1 MRVRSI
7 LARLLLP
14 MNEIDIA
21 VEAYEKLFAQKVR
34 LRFDYPDK
42 GLRLAQ
48 VGQLLLIGG
57 DDASLKPF
65 RETAMTFLVDD
76 TLMGPAPASDDR
88 PSQATSLIPA
98 SLT

>member
-42 GLRLAQ
+42 GLRLLKSPKGATPKDRRRRC
-48 VGQLLLIGG
+48 VTKAFPRDG
-57 DDASLKPF
+57 DVF
-65 RETAMTFLVDD
+65 YR
-76 TLMGPAPASDDR
+76 R
-88 PSQATSLIPA
+88 
-98 SLT
+98 